1 MFHICKMY
9 LFLYTTKMADK
20 DALTLKATYQDG
32 IDDLNFYIFCAK
44 YNPTIWESLV
54 ESHLLKRMCNALPSN
69 EVGFRI
75 HGGCVAF

>member
-1 MFHICKMY
+1 MSNLLIF
-9 LFLYTTKMADK
+9 YTTKVADK
-20 DALTLKATYQDG
+20 GALTLKATYQDG

-44 YNPTIWESLV
+44 YTPTIWESLV
-54 ESHLLKRMCNALPSN
+54 ESYLLKRMCNALPSN